1 MTATVQRRH
10 RTAAASLTLA
20 LVLAA
25 CGASG
30 GETTDSAPATAA
42 PTTAAP
48 DTVAPDTAAPTTA
61 APDTAPPTTEAGPPA
76 DINLGFD
83 LSSGDIN
90 ATREKYGVSGQNT
103 SLLNEDYY
111 VALIDSYNEAGGING
126 HTIVPVTYTAP
137 TGDVPSD
144 VKNQERCEAYFAGD
158 TVANVVVGTNDP
170 ILNTCA
176 TDAGAILFGRGFTG
190 LDQASLEQFPG
201 HVNPQAATFDRAA
214 LATVD
219 LAVAEGKLNA
229 GDTVGVAYP
238 GCEAQSA
245 VFENTLK
252 PALEAAGATV
262 SAFAGTCVRSAAD
275 EGTALSELPNA
286 VLQWKADGVTAVF
299 NLSTGFIPVVL
310 MMAEADKQGLTPT
323 WVLNTNNEFG
333 AMSTMNPPAGQ
344 MANVIAAGWAAS
356 LDTFELDPAKLGPK
370 AQECLDKYAAVGF
383 PAPGNLG
390 ELASQLDVCSTF
402 FALELMLADLPGAI
416 DRDQMVAGLTASTVD
431 TAALT
436 NSVDWTQGRQP
447 NVTYTKAVFDTATAR
462 FVYVGDPLPMPE
474 A

>member
-10 RTAAASLTLA
+10 RTTAASITLA

-76 DINLGFD
+76 DITLGFD

-90 ATREKYGVSGQNT
+90 ATREKYGVSGQN
-103 SLLNEDYY
+103 SNLLNEDYY

-190 LDQASLEQFPG
+190 LDQASLDQFPG

-238 GCEAQSA
+238 GCEAQTA
-245 VFENTLK
+245 VFENTLR
-252 PALEAAGATV
+252 PVG
-262 SAFAGTCVRSAAD
+262 GRRGHRSV
-275 EGTALSELPNA
+275 GTA
-286 VLQWKADGVTAVF
+286 QRR
-299 NLSTGFIPVVL
+299 
-310 MMAEADKQGLTPT
+310 
-323 WVLNTNNEFG
+323 
-333 AMSTMNPPAGQ
+333 
-344 MANVIAAGWAAS
+344 
-356 LDTFELDPAKLGPK
+356 
-370 AQECLDKYAAVGF
+370 AAVEGRRGDRRVQPVDRVHPRGADDGRSRQAGSHAHLGAEHQQRVRGDEHDEPARRTDGQRRRRRLGRLARHVRTRPGQVGPEGAGVPRQVRLGRF
-383 PAPGNLG
+383 PRTG
-390 ELASQLDVCSTF
+390 
-402 FALELMLADLPGAI
+402 
-416 DRDQMVAGLTASTVD
+416 
-431 TAALT
+431 
-436 NSVDWTQGRQP
+436 QP
-447 NVTYTKAVFDTATAR
+447 R
-462 FVYVGDPLPMPE
+462 
-474 A
+474 